1 MSLLLNLGRNGMLRR
16 RAGPLL
22 FTPGAKADPTAAA
35 AAAAAIA
42 RGASSSRA
50 SAASASREAEGAPGT
65 AAAVQSSVEDEVRR
79 IRNIGIIAHIDAGKT
94 TTTER
99 ILYLTGKI
107 TRQGSVDS
115 GDTVTDFMPQERERG
130 ITIQSAAVTVEWGGG
145 RINVI
150 DTPGHVDF
158 GLEVE
163 RCARVLDG
171 AVLIL
176 DGVAGVQAQT
186 ETVWRTAQKHEIPA
200 IAFVNKLDRQ
210 GADFK
215 HVLGT
220 LERRLGVLPLPLQA
234 RAPSTIIQEPTNAQE
249 LLCSS
254 IPVGTGTDFV
264 GMVDLVT
271 MTAVLYQAGADG
283 LEKMRAS
290 ARDSV
295 TFVTVPLDHA
305 NDIFPGTMKRANAA
319 RQELLWA
326 LADADEAFAELVLER
341 DQRGGG
347 CSDDANDDLYS
358 LPEILSAVRR
368 VCLSRAAVPVLCG
381 SSLRGIG
388 VEPLLDS
395 VSTFLPSPLDR
406 PRPTG
411 VVREPT
417 SRSGGGGGGK
427 KRRRGEGAGVRAAPG
442 AGATGTEEGGAVFE
456 VDPLQDDLVAFVFK
470 VTYDKQ
476 RGLLSFFR
484 VYSGALEAKVSM
496 YNATRG
502 AEERPLQVLR
512 VEADD
517 LRMVDSVSSGD
528 VAVAVG
534 LPHAATGDTL
544 VGLRGGLRGLQLDGV
559 AVPPPVFSLAVEVE
573 SSSQQASFEAALAHM
588 VREDPSLVVEV
599 DEESG
604 QTVLKGIGE
613 LHLEVACDRLRREF
627 GVQVQTGQAYVAYRE
642 GILEETEIDEDYE
655 RTFGGKTIAAGL
667 TIRVT
672 PTDDLS
678 SAPEVQVSPEVE
690 AGLVKDEMDAL
701 LGGLNDALR
710 RGPAGGYPMT
720 GLTLRVLAARKF
732 GDRATTP
739 GAVRFAA
746 ASAVGRAAREAG
758 GGLLEPMME
767 AEVSVPDAH
776 VGAVLQDLTA
786 NRRAEVRSV
795 DGPELV
801 AAAAAAAAGRGDGG
815 GGGRGVGVRHEVRV
829 RVPLREL
836 LGYATTLRSLSAG
849 EASFT
854 MELGGYARM
863 DEDAQRTALDG
874 GW

>member
-1 MSLLLNLGRNGMLRR
+1 MSLLLSLGRNGMLRR

-22 FTPGAKADPTAAA
+22 LAPRGTAINGSGRAARAALGGGGSTASGAAGSGQGVGV
-35 AAAAAIA
+35 
-42 RGASSSRA
+42 RSSLST
-50 SAASASREAEGAPGT
+50 GAPLS
-65 AAAVQSSVEDEVRR
+65 AEEEVRR

-107 TRQGSVDS
+107 SRQGSVDS

-171 AVLIL
+171 AVLVL

-200 IAFVNKLDRQ
+200 IAFVNKLDRE
-210 GADFK
+210 GAEFK

-220 LERRLGVLPLPLQA
+220 LERRLGVLPLPLQ
-234 RAPSTIIQEPTNAQE
+234 
-249 LLCSS
+249 
-254 IPVGTGTDFV
+254 IPVGSGTDFV

-271 MTAVLYQAGADG
+271 MTAVLYQAGANG

-295 TFVTVPLDHA
+295 TFVTLPLDHA
-305 NDIFPGTMKRANAA
+305 DAIFPGTLERANAA
-319 RQELLWA
+319 RQELLWT
-326 LADADEAFAELVLER
+326 LADADEGFAELVLER
-341 DQRGGG
+341 DQGASDGGDQ
-347 CSDDANDDLYS
+347 DDGTGDDGLYT

-368 VCLSRAAVPVLCG
+368 ACLSRAAVPVLCG
-381 SSLRGIG
+381 ASLRGIG

-411 VVREPT
+411 VLREASASP
-417 SRSGGGGGGK
+417 RGGGGGGGGGGK
-427 KRRRGEGAGVRAAPG
+427 KRRRGEGAVAGGG
-442 AGATGTEEGGAVFE
+442 AGGDAGGDTAAAEGIVD

-470 VTYDKQ
+470 VTHDKQ

-484 VYSGALEAKVSM
+484 VYSGMLEAKVPV
-496 YNATRG
+496 YNTTRG

-559 AVPPPVFSLAVEVE
+559 AVPPPVFSLAVEAE
-573 SSSQQASFEAALAHM
+573 TSRQQASFEAALAHM

-627 GVQVQTGQAYVAYRE
+627 GVAVQTGQAYVAYRE
-642 GILEETEIDEDYE
+642 GISEETEIDEDYE

-678 SAPEVQVSPEVE
+678 SPPEVE
-690 AGLVKDEMDAL
+690 VSQEVEEELVKDEMDAL
-701 LGGLNDALR
+701 LGGLHDALS
-710 RGPAGGYPMT
+710 RGPAGGYPMA
-720 GLTLRVLAARKF
+720 GLTLRVLAARRF
-732 GDRATTP
+732 GDRVTTP

-746 ASAVGRAAREAG
+746 ASAVARAAREAN

-767 AEVSVPDAH
+767 AEVAVPEAH

-786 NRRAEVRSV
+786 NRRAEVRAV
-795 DGPELV
+795 DGPALV
-801 AAAAAAAAGRGDGG
+801 SAGEQRAAAAGGGGDGG
-815 GGGRGVGVRHEVRV
+815 GRTGMGMGARHEVRV

-863 DEDAQRTALDG
+863 DADAQKIALEG

>member
-1 MSLLLNLGRNGMLRR
+1 MSLLLNLGRNGMLQR

-22 FTPGAKADPTAAA
+22 FTPRAKAVPTPA

-50 SAASASREAEGAPGT
+50 SAASTSREAEGAPGT
-65 AAAVQSSVEDEVRR
+65 AAAVQSSVEEEVRR

-171 AVLIL
+171 AVLVL

-220 LERRLGVLPLPLQA
+220 LERRLGVLPLPLQ
-234 RAPSTIIQEPTNAQE
+234 
-249 LLCSS
+249 

-271 MTAVLYQAGADG
+271 MTAILYQAGADG
-283 LEKMRAS
+283 LGKMRAS

-295 TFVTVPLDHA
+295 TFVTLPLDHA
-305 NDIFPGTMKRANAA
+305 NDIFPGTVKRANAA

-347 CSDDANDDLYS
+347 GSDDANDDLYS

-411 VVREPT
+411 VVREPA
-417 SRSGGGGGGK
+417 SRSGGGGK
-427 KRRRGEGAGVRAAPG
+427 KRRREGAGVRAAGG
-442 AGATGTEEGGAVFE
+442 AGAAGTEEGGAVFE

-470 VTYDKQ
+470 
-476 RGLLSFFR
+476 
-484 VYSGALEAKVSM
+484 AKVSM
-496 YNATRG
+496 YNSTRG

-534 LPHAATGDTL
+534 LPHAATGDTF

-559 AVPPPVFSLAVEVE
+559 AVPPPVFSLAVEAE

-746 ASAVGRAAREAG
+746 ASAVARAAREAG

-767 AEVSVPDAH
+767 AEVSVPEAH

-863 DEDAQRTALDG
+863 DEDAQRAALDG

>member
-1 MSLLLNLGRNGMLRR
+1 
-16 RAGPLL
+16 
-22 FTPGAKADPTAAA
+22 
-35 AAAAAIA
+35 
-42 RGASSSRA
+42 
-50 SAASASREAEGAPGT
+50 
-65 AAAVQSSVEDEVRR
+65 
-79 IRNIGIIAHIDAGKT
+79 
-94 TTTER
+94 
-99 ILYLTGKI
+99 
-107 TRQGSVDS
+107 
-115 GDTVTDFMPQERERG
+115 
-130 ITIQSAAVTVEWGGG
+130 SAAVTVEWGGG

-171 AVLIL
+171 AVLVL

-234 RAPSTIIQEPTNAQE
+234 RSP
-249 LLCSS
+249 

-283 LEKMRAS
+283 LGKMRAS

-295 TFVTVPLDHA
+295 TFVTLPLDHA
-305 NDIFPGTMKRANAA
+305 NDIFPGTVKRANAA

-347 CSDDANDDLYS
+347 GGDDANGNLYS

-411 VVREPT
+411 IVREPA

-427 KRRRGEGAGVRAAPG
+427 KRRRGEGAGFRAAGG

-470 VTYDKQ
+470 VTHDKQ

-559 AVPPPVFSLAVEVE
+559 AVPPPVFSLAVEAE

-642 GILEETEIDEDYE
+642 GIVEETEIDEDYE

-746 ASAVGRAAREAG
+746 ASAVARAARKAG

-767 AEVSVPDAH
+767 AEVSVPEAH

-801 AAAAAAAAGRGDGG
+801 AAAAAASGRGDGG
-815 GGGRGVGVRHEVRV
+815 GGGRGGGVRHEVRV

-863 DEDAQRTALDG
+863 DEDAQRAALDG

>member
-1 MSLLLNLGRNGMLRR
+1 MSLLLNLGRNGGLRR
-16 RAGPLL
+16 QALIMAHRG
-22 FTPGAKADPTAAA
+22 KANSAVASE
-35 AAAAAIA
+35 AAIA
-42 RGASSSRA
+42 RGASSASRA
-50 SAASASREAEGAPGT
+50 FAGSASCEAAGTGGAT
-65 AAAVQSSVEDEVRR
+65 QAAPKLLEEEVRR

-107 TRQGSVDS
+107 TRQQGSVDS

-171 AVLIL
+171 AVLVL

-200 IAFVNKLDRQ
+200 IAFVNKLDRE

-215 HVLGT
+215 HVLRT
-220 LERRLGVLPLPLQA
+220 LERRLGVLPLPLQ
-234 RAPSTIIQEPTNAQE
+234 
-249 LLCSS
+249 
-254 IPVGTGTDFV
+254 IPVGSGTEFV

-271 MTAVLYQAGADG
+271 MKAVLYQAGADG
-283 LEKMRAS
+283 LGKMRAS

-295 TFVTVPLDHA
+295 TFVSLELDHA
-305 NDIFPGTMKRANAA
+305 DLIFPGTLERANAG

-341 DQRGGG
+341 DQEKEAGDGDDNGGG
-347 CSDDANDDLYS
+347 GDGGGDLYT

-411 VVREPT
+411 VVRSEMPAS
-417 SRSGGGGGGK
+417 SRGGGGGK
-427 KRRRGEGAGVRAAPG
+427 KRGRTSGRAGGVATTAVAAATGEGGSG
-442 AGATGTEEGGAVFE
+442 NAVVD
-456 VDPLQDDLVAFVFK
+456 VDPLRDDLVAFVFK
-470 VTYDKQ
+470 VTHDKQ

-484 VYSGALEAKVSM
+484 VYAGALEAKVPV
-496 YNATRG
+496 YNSTRG

-544 VGLRGGLRGLQLDGV
+544 VALSGPLRGLQLDGV
-559 AVPPPVFSLAVEVE
+559 TVPPPVFSLAVEAE
-573 SSSQQASFEAALAHM
+573 SSTQQASFEAALAHM

-627 GVQVQTGQAYVAYRE
+627 GVAVQTGQAYVAYRE
-642 GILEETEIDEDYE
+642 GISEETEIDEDYE

-678 SAPEVQVSPEVE
+678 SPPEVE
-690 AGLVKDEMDAL
+690 VSPKVEAELVKDEMDAL
-701 LGGLNDALR
+701 LGGLNDALG
-710 RGPAGGYPMT
+710 RGPAGGYPMA

-732 GDRATTP
+732 GDRVTTP

-746 ASAVGRAAREAG
+746 ASAVARAVREAK

-767 AEVSVPDAH
+767 AEVSVPEAH
-776 VGAVLQDLTA
+776 VGA
-786 NRRAEVRSV
+786 RRA
-795 DGPELV
+795 GM
-801 AAAAAAAAGRGDGG
+801 GM
-815 GGGRGVGVRHEVRV
+815 GVRHEIRV

-836 LGYATTLRSLSAG
+836 LGYATTLRSLSGG

-863 DEDAQRTALDG
+863 DVDAQKAALDG

>member
-1 MSLLLNLGRNGMLRR
+1 MSLLLNFGRNEILRR

-22 FTPGAKADPTAAA
+22 FTPRAKAYPTPAAA
-35 AAAAAIA
+35 ATAAIA

-65 AAAVQSSVEDEVRR
+65 AASVQSSVEEEVRR

-171 AVLIL
+171 AVLVL

-234 RAPSTIIQEPTNAQE
+234 RAPM
-249 LLCSS
+249 
-254 IPVGTGTDFV
+254 PVGTGTDFV

-283 LEKMRAS
+283 LGKMRAS

-295 TFVTVPLDHA
+295 TFVTLPLDHA
-305 NDIFPGTMKRANAA
+305 NDIFPGTVKRANAA

-347 CSDDANDDLYS
+347 GSDDANGGLYS

-411 VVREPT
+411 VVREPA
-417 SRSGGGGGGK
+417 SRSGGGGGK
-427 KRRRGEGAGVRAAPG
+427 KRRRGEGAGVRAAGG
-442 AGATGTEEGGAVFE
+442 AGATGTEEGAVFE

-470 VTYDKQ
+470 VTHDKQ

-559 AVPPPVFSLAVEVE
+559 AVPPPVFSLAVEAE

-746 ASAVGRAAREAG
+746 ASAVARAARKAG

-767 AEVSVPDAH
+767 AEVSVPEAH

-863 DEDAQRTALDG
+863 DEDAQRAALDG